1 MLAENSKTPSYWG
14 AMFRLQC
21 PRCRQGEMFKNKN
34 PYKKFSISYVLD
46 MHKSCSVC
54 GQLFELET
62 GFYYGTGY
70 VSYGLTVAFSA
81 FTFLLWWVVIGFSL
95 HDNRLM
101 YWLIFNAV
109 LNLGLQP
116 VFMRLSRWVY
126 LNLFVQYNKNWKN
139 EEGITFT

>member
-1 MLAENSKTPSYWG
+1 MSAEKNETPGYWG
-14 AMFRLQC
+14 AMLHLRC
-21 PRCRQGEMFKNKN
+21 PRCRRGEMFKNKN
-34 PYKKFSISYVLD
+34 PYKRFSISYVLD
-46 MHKSCSVC
+46 MHKSCAVC

-95 HDNRLM
+95 EDNRLI
-101 YWLIFNAV
+101 YWLIVNAV

-126 LNLFVQYNKNWKN
+126 LNLFVRYNKNWRN
-139 EEGITFT
+139 EEGVTFT